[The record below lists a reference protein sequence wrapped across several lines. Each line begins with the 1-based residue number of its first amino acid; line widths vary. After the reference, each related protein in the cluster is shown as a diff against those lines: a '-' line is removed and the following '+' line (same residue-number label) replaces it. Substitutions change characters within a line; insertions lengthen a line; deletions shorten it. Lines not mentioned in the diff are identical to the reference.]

1 MDYSY
6 GWSGWLWG
14 RTRGFSI
21 DMANAAQ
28 ILIFEDRNSP
38 QTIDIPTER
47 DITYL
52 RRGLS
57 QAGGK
62 LPLFDLD
69 GQAFDPD
76 MIRRCIAMGWAEPWF
91 SNPLKPDWLV
101 CKLTSEG
108 RLIAEK
114 G

>member
-1 MDYSY
+1 
-6 GWSGWLWG
+6 
-14 RTRGFSI
+14 
-21 DMANAAQ
+21 MANIAQ
-28 ILIFEDRNSP
+28 ILRFEDRNSP
-38 QTIDIPTER
+38 QYIDLPTER

-52 RRGLS
+52 RRGLN

-69 GQAFDPD
+69 GQACDPA

-91 SNPLKPDWLV
+91 SNPTKPDWLV